1 VRSPVSALFT
11 QAPGDFARAYPVVL
25 SGLAAAT
32 DCGMA
37 GGRVARLLLPATGTR
52 VPGVGR
58 LGGDRF
64 MQVPSFN
71 PLTEADRMAPSKR
84 IPRQQQQAQAIVA
97 PDTVDTSA
105 AETSA
110 AETSAASDTADAA
123 ASAAEVP
130 RYTAIAETA
139 YYKAEQRGFEP
150 GNDQQDWFEAER
162 EHDVHK
168 QQGGT

>member
-1 VRSPVSALFT
+1 
-11 QAPGDFARAYPVVL
+11 
-25 SGLAAAT
+25 
-32 DCGMA
+32 
-37 GGRVARLLLPATGTR
+37 
-52 VPGVGR
+52 
-58 LGGDRF
+58 
-64 MQVPSFN
+64 
-71 PLTEADRMAPSKR
+71 MAPSKR

-97 PDTVDTSA
+97 PDTVD
-105 AETSA
+105 TSA